1 MGLKNAKKRFST
13 TKSVDLAYLFV
24 LFGLVDQKINNFEDM
39 QFLYDSYFNLIDVKL
54 NSAFDGIIYF
64 MRFDR
69 HHVENVKNMTK
80 CDISLTHTFL
90 VL

>member
-39 QFLYDSYFNLIDVKL
+39 QFFY
-54 NSAFDGIIYF
+54 NSDFQ
-64 MRFDR
+64 
-69 HHVENVKNMTK
+69 
-80 CDISLTHTFL
+80 
-90 VL
+90 